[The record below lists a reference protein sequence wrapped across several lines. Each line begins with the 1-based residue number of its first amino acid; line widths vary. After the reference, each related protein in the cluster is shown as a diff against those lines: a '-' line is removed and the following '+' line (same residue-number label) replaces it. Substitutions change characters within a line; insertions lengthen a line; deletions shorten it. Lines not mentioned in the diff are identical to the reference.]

1 MQTVFVTGA
10 NGFIG
15 KALKRDAPENI
26 KIVGIDR
33 EELSGPT
40 YENKIEKG
48 SSVIHLAARVHIM
61 KETSTDPQEEYRK
74 VNRDMTVN
82 LAKAALVAGVRNFM
96 FISTVAV
103 FGRFRGGY
111 VDDNEQ
117 VRPDDPYGISK
128 AEAETAL
135 EELFSGQSASQCIIL
150 RIPMVYGI
158 ENKGNMLPLLKAA
171 SMGIPLPLKAA
182 RRKRS
187 MLYVRN
193 LCDAIYTSINSPITF
208 PLKTRYY
215 FVNDGNDLTSSEL
228 YSAVYRAYSG
238 RKGVFWAPEL
248 LLRVGGVIGSQLNRI
263 PGVNLPLNKEVIS
276 RLFDEYRFSSDT
288 FRSDYGWMPP
298 YTTMNGVR
306 ETVAWHSSLN
316 KSVSV

>member
-1 MQTVFVTGA
+1 MQVVFMTGA

-15 KALKRDAPENI
+15 KALKRDAPKNI

-33 EELSGPT
+33 EELSSKT

-61 KETSTDPQEEYRK
+61 KETSTDPLEEYRK

-82 LAKAALVAGVRNFM
+82 LAKAALAAGVRNFI

-111 VDDNEQ
+111 IDDSEQ
-117 VRPDDPYGISK
+117 ARPDDPYGISK

-150 RIPMVYGI
+150 RIPMVYGP

-182 RRKRS
+182 KGKRS

-193 LCDAIYTSINSPITF
+193 LCDAVFTIINSSKTF
-208 PLKTRYY
+208 PNNIRYY

-228 YSAVYRAYSG
+228 YSAVCRAYSG
-238 RKGVFWAPEL
+238 GKGVFWAPEA
-248 LLRVGGVIGSQLNRI
+248 LLRAGGIIGTQLNRI
-263 PGVNLPLNKEVIS
+263 LGINLPLNKEVIS
-276 RLFDEYRFSSDT
+276 KLFDAYRFSSDT
-288 FRSDYGWMPP
+288 FKSDYGWMPP
-298 YTTMNGVR
+298 CTPEQGIR
-306 ETVAWHSSLN
+306 ETVTWHSSLN
-316 KSVSV
+316 NSVSI